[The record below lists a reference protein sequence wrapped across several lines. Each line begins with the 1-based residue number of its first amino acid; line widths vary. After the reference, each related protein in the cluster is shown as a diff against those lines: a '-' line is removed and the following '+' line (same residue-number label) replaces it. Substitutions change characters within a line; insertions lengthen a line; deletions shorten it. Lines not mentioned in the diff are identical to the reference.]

1 MDTQPAQPDQTS
13 TPSLIWDMYKS
24 LTDQCAHFNSLEST
38 YRSLTSTWLLATFGG
53 IGFVL
58 QEQASLTLYV
68 PYLIAAIAYAGAA
81 GVLLLWLLDLG
92 VYHKLLSSAF
102 SEQLR
107 LEKQNTWLPQVA
119 HKMMETQKGIGV
131 VPRVVWFYI
140 GTYSVLAGIGSV
152 AIVHAVFGAS
162 AVWMILL
169 LTLVAIGITVAP
181 VVYKMR
187 AEAVP
192 SEATR

>member
-1 MDTQPAQPDQTS
+1 MDTQPDQTS
-13 TPSLIWDMYKS
+13 APTLIWDMYKS
-24 LTDQCAHFNSLEST
+24 LTEQCAHFNSLEST

-58 QEQASLTLYV
+58 QEQASLKLYV
-68 PYLIAAIAYAGAA
+68 PYLIAAIAFAGAA

-107 LEKQNTWLPQVA
+107 LEKQNPWLPQVA

-140 GTYSVLAGIGSV
+140 GTYSALAGIGSV
-152 AIVHAVFGAS
+152 AIVHAVFGAPT
-162 AVWMILL
+162 VWLMLL
-169 LTLVAIGITVAP
+169 LTLVAIGITVVP

-187 AEAVP
+187 AEAAP